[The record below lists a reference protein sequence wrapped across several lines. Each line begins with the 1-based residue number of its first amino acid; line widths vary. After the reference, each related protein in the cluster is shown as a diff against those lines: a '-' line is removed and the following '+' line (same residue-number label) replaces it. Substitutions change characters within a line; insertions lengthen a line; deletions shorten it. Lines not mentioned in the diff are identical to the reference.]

1 MVVTE
6 VGRLISVNPVL
17 AKADAPISF
26 RAEVKDRE
34 ASLVQPEKALAVR
47 SDIVG
52 TLHRCQ
58 RGTVL
63 KSRLPYR
70 SQRGRQREHL

>member
-1 MVVTE
+1 MKAVLPMVVTE

-34 ASLVQPEKALAVR
+34 ASLVQPEKAR
-47 SDIVG
+47 W
-52 TLHRCQ
+52 
-58 RGTVL
+58 
-63 KSRLPYR
+63 P
-70 SQRGRQREHL
+70 